1 MTMPLVEALGRI
13 EEITT
18 QVKAL
23 STRADASSAAA
34 FDQALAAQTAQGAS
48 AVTATPATATGAGV
62 TGEAIVAK
70 AKEYLGVPYV
80 LGGNDKTG
88 IDCSGLVQQVL
99 GEFGIDVPRRVSQ
112 QQSVGV
118 EVPSLADAQPGDLIV
133 TNNADH
139 IVIYAGD
146 GMIVHAPYEG
156 RTVSFQKNYLSEG
169 EIQTIRRVA
178 PDASASAVAA
188 TASSVAGPASPVAG
202 LGGPVLLGGSGA
214 LGGVDAQ
221 RLLAALSS
229 GALGGVGGGVAGG
242 GSSGLGML
250 SALGAFGV
258 GASAGSAGTA
268 TGAGLGSGGI
278 GSGGLTDLVL
288 AAQVQ
293 ALLRGRA

>member
-23 STRADASSAAA
+23 STRADASSATA
-34 FDQALAAQTAQGAS
+34 FGQALAAQ
-48 AVTATPATATGAGV
+48 ATAPTGAVSQAAPGAGSGLATGT
-62 TGEAIVAK
+62 TGEAIVAE

-99 GEFGIDVPRRVSQ
+99 GELGIDVPRRVSQ

-156 RTVSFQKNYLSEG
+156 RTVSYQKNYLSEG
-169 EIQTIRRVA
+169 EIQTIRRVV
-178 PDASASAVAA
+178 PDASASAAA
-188 TASSVAGPASPVAG
+188 TPASAVAG
-202 LGGPVLLGGSGA
+202 LGPAAGVGAAGGMSGTDAQRVLSMLTNSVLGGGGVASTGSGA
-214 LGGVDAQ
+214 LS
-221 RLLAALSS
+221 ALSVL
-229 GALGGVGGGVAGG
+229 GALGAGAPAG
-242 GSSGLGML
+242 NAG
-250 SALGAFGV
+250 
-258 GASAGSAGTA
+258 SAGSAGGS
-268 TGAGLGSGGI
+268 TGAGLGSGE
-278 GSGGLTDLVL
+278 LTDLVL

>member
-18 QVKAL
+18 QVQAL
-23 STRADASSAAA
+23 SPRTDASAATRFA
-34 FDQALAAQTAQGAS
+34 QTLAAQGATLPPVAAAS
-48 AVTATPATATGAGV
+48 NAGVDANGV

-80 LGGNDKTG
+80 LGGNDKSG

-99 GEFGIDVPRRVSQ
+99 GELGIDVPRRVSQ

-118 EVPSLADAQPGDLIV
+118 EVPSLAEAQPGDLIV

-156 RTVSFQKNYLSEG
+156 RTVSYQKNYLSEG
-169 EIQTIRRVA
+169 EIQTIRRVV
-178 PDASASAVAA
+178 PDASAAPSGAAGAVAGA
-188 TASSVAGPASPVAG
+188 GAASGFAG
-202 LGGPVLLGGSGA
+202 LAGLAGLAGMSGSSGLTGASGQALLAALTNGGLAGSLGAGSGMTGGLSLLGALGLGTGGSAAGGSGA
-214 LGGVDAQ
+214 
-221 RLLAALSS
+221 AASS
-229 GALGGVGGGVAGG
+229 
-242 GSSGLGML
+242 
-250 SALGAFGV
+250 
-258 GASAGSAGTA
+258 
-268 TGAGLGSGGI
+268 
-278 GSGGLTDLVL
+278 GLTDLVL

-293 ALLRGRA
+293 SMLRSAS